1 MSANLSSMKSVRFQD
16 AASGQDG
23 SPISIAV
30 GDIAAQGCT
39 VRAIAVETQVT
50 SGGAA
55 ALAIFGGATGATVT
69 LISSATTVVVA
80 ATGGDVIPLT
90 VTTANLQLEGT
101 DIITLQR
108 SGANSQNA
116 VTIYFGDFDPSP
128 IAVT

>member
-16 AASGQDG
+16 SGTGQDA

-39 VRAIAVETQVT
+39 VRAITVETQVT

-55 ALAIFGGATGATVT
+55 NLAIFGGALGATAT
-69 LISSATTVVVA
+69 LLVGANTVVVA
-80 ATGGDVIPLT
+80 ATGGDVAPLT
-90 VTTANLQLEGT
+90 ATVANLQLEGT

-108 SGANSQNA
+108 DGANSQNA

-128 IAVT
+128 IAIT